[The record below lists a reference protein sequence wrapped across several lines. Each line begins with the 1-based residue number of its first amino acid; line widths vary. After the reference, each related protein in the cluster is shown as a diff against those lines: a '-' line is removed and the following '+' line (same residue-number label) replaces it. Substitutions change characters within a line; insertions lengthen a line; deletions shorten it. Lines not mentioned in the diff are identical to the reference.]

1 MFNDKLQPIYD
12 GKVLV
17 NQTAMDNPV
26 VQSVLKEMSLRN
38 FEPQRINNYG
48 GMVHFRQALIMN
60 KQPMYIKGD
69 IMLIAKYN
77 RFDESVEIGDLN
89 NPSDGWVT
97 YDPTQGASS
106 EELTEICNTLYD
118 RCLLAE
124 LGIKGFTP
132 AGEQHLIKS

>member
-1 MFNDKLQPIYD
+1 
-12 GKVLV
+12 
-17 NQTAMDNPV
+17 
-26 VQSVLKEMSLRN
+26 
-38 FEPQRINNYG
+38 
-48 GMVHFRQALIMN
+48 MVHFRQALIMN
-60 KQPMYIKGD
+60 KQPIYIKGD
-69 IMLIAKYN
+69 YQLIAKYN

-132 AGEQHLIKS
+132 AGEQVLRKI

>member
-1 MFNDKLQPIYD
+1 
-12 GKVLV
+12 
-17 NQTAMDNPV
+17 
-26 VQSVLKEMSLRN
+26 
-38 FEPQRINNYG
+38 
-48 GMVHFRQALIMN
+48 MN

-69 IMLIAKYN
+69 YQLIAKYN

-106 EELTEICNTLYD
+106 NELTEICNSLYD

-124 LGIKGFTP
+124 LGIDGLKP
-132 AGEQHLIKS
+132 ADQQHLIKS

>member
-1 MFNDKLQPIYD
+1 
-12 GKVLV
+12 
-17 NQTAMDNPV
+17 
-26 VQSVLKEMSLRN
+26 
-38 FEPQRINNYG
+38 
-48 GMVHFRQALIMN
+48 MN
-60 KQPMYIKGD
+60 KHPMYIKGD
-69 IMLIAKYN
+69 IALIAKYN

-106 EELTEICNTLYD
+106 DELTEICNTLYNTLYD

>member
-1 MFNDKLQPIYD
+1 
-12 GKVLV
+12 
-17 NQTAMDNPV
+17 
-26 VQSVLKEMSLRN
+26 
-38 FEPQRINNYG
+38 
-48 GMVHFRQALIMN
+48 
-60 KQPMYIKGD
+60 MYLKGD
-69 IMLIAKYN
+69 YQLIAKYN

-106 EELTEICNTLYD
+106 DELTEICNSLYD

-132 AGEQHLIKS
+132 ADQQKLIKS

>member
-1 MFNDKLQPIYD
+1 
-12 GKVLV
+12 
-17 NQTAMDNPV
+17 
-26 VQSVLKEMSLRN
+26 
-38 FEPQRINNYG
+38 
-48 GMVHFRQALIMN
+48 MVHLRQALIMN

-69 IMLIAKYN
+69 YQLIAKYN
-77 RFDESVEIGDLN
+77 RFDECVQIADLDT
-89 NPSDGWVT
+89 PDLGWID

-106 EELTEICNTLYD
+106 DELTEICNSLYD

>member
-1 MFNDKLQPIYD
+1 
-12 GKVLV
+12 
-17 NQTAMDNPV
+17 
-26 VQSVLKEMSLRN
+26 
-38 FEPQRINNYG
+38 
-48 GMVHFRQALIMN
+48 MVHLRQALIMN

-69 IMLIAKYN
+69 YKLIAKYN
-77 RFDESVEIGDLN
+77 RFDECVQIADLDT
-89 NPSDGWVT
+89 PDLGWID

-106 EELTEICNTLYD
+106 DELTEICNTLYD

>member
-1 MFNDKLQPIYD
+1 
-12 GKVLV
+12 
-17 NQTAMDNPV
+17 
-26 VQSVLKEMSLRN
+26 
-38 FEPQRINNYG
+38 
-48 GMVHFRQALIMN
+48 MN

-69 IMLIAKYN
+69 YKLIAKYN

-89 NPSDGWVT
+89 NASDGWVT

-124 LGIKGFTP
+124 LGVDGFTP
-132 AGEQHLIKS
+132 ANEHKLIKS